1 MKSITY
7 FSKFTKNKESGETSD
22 GGLDMQTL
30 KDSMDEVQRNEDAQ
44 SENVAN
50 STDDEKSLAQTQ
62 DEH

>member
-50 STDDEKSLAQTQ
+50 STDDEKSSAQTQ